1 MFSLKQLRKQI
12 WHLHFDQHYDLTMH
26 FLRYQEFYESPKFR
40 KTNLTL
46 VNYMEWYARNMGKG
60 VFTYTKD
67 WAGFNLPGEY
77 IFSVHKEGIQDPNRY
92 DKLML
97 SLAEFICSK
106 EDNKTDFY
114 IIGTSQEDTDLKST
128 FNHELAH
135 GMFYTDEKYKTK
147 MTALVNALPNKTK
160 NFIFKK
166 LKKCGYSDE
175 FFIDET
181 QAYLST
187 GLIPEFNKPM
197 VEQEVP
203 KFEKLFKKTSGRL
216 KKR

>member
-1 MFSLKQLRKQI
+1 
-12 WHLHFDQHYDLTMH
+12 
-26 FLRYQEFYESPKFR
+26 
-40 KTNLTL
+40 
-46 VNYMEWYARNMGKG
+46 
-60 VFTYTKD
+60 
-67 WAGFNLPGEY
+67 
-77 IFSVHKEGIQDPNRY
+77 
-92 DKLML
+92 
-97 SLAEFICSK
+97 
-106 EDNKTDFY
+106 
-114 IIGTSQEDTDLKST
+114 
-128 FNHELAH
+128 
-135 GMFYTDEKYKTK
+135 MFYTDEKYKTK

-187 GLIPEFNKPM
+187 GLIPEFTKPM
-197 VEQEVP
+197 VEQEIP